1 MKDITYFHWRS
12 YRVTKV
18 SVLGGDDTANHPLLN
33 LEVRVGDT
41 DKHQADANTKFSD
54 NTR

>member
-1 MKDITYFHWRS
+1 M
-12 YRVTKV
+12 TKV
-18 SVLGGDDTANHPLLN
+18 SVLGGDDVVNHPLMN

-41 DKHQADANTKFSD
+41 DKHQADANIKFTD

>member
-1 MKDITYFHWRS
+1 M
-12 YRVTKV
+12 TKV
-18 SVLGGDDTANHPLLN
+18 SVLGGDDAANHPLMN

-41 DKHQADANTKFSD
+41 DKHQTDANIKFTD

>member
-1 MKDITYFHWRS
+1 M
-12 YRVTKV
+12 TKV
-18 SVLGGDDTANHPLLN
+18 SVLGGDDTVSNPLMN

-41 DKHQADANTKFSD
+41 DKHQADANIKFTD